1 MNADHLPCPAALI
14 AQAMGL
20 MTSYAASGCTGARQA
35 IAQAVIER
43 LYLLGQHPQLPVPLQ
58 LSMRQ
63 AHGNWLALLQSLAE
77 PASEELRPW
86 VH

>member
-1 MNADHLPCPAALI
+1 MSADHLPCTVGPI

-20 MTSYAASGCTGARQA
+20 MTSYAAGGCPNSGC
-35 IAQAVIER
+35 ER
-43 LYLLGQHPQLPVPLQ
+43 LYLLGQHPQLPAPLQ

-63 AHGNWLALLQSLAE
+63 AHGNWVALLQSLTE
-77 PASEELRPW
+77 PVPEQLRPW